1 MAWLEYFTL
10 TRVFMSSTKTILT
23 LSKLTYN
30 ITSSA
35 SIKEILDLYA
45 EYLIADNQ
53 FSLSVIFPI
62 LEVRLKDVIQK
73 HSELKSHL
81 RESREISDNLIKKSE
96 DILSL
101 SSAILSVANSLGIN
115 SKIHEL
121 AKEAAINSKEAYK
134 SFNSNIL
141 AMLDHETKILNLK
154 YMLYADIHAVIKD
167 MIEQGLHEADYS
179 KEQLKAIYDQLLA
192 YQQSISGIELRSKV
206 ATILKTLYA
215 LRKPVENITGI
226 INKEKASNRLQSE
239 ELINAANQLHEKLEA
254 ILEKFKE
261 FINAIYI
268 SEAKQQDSAETIT
281 IYQLFLNK
289 YLMAPKSEPIQPF
302 EKGKI

>member
-1 MAWLEYFTL
+1 
-10 TRVFMSSTKTILT
+10 LT

-81 RESREISDNLIKKSE
+81 RESREISDSLIKKSE

-101 SSAILSVANSLGIN
+101 SSAILSVANSLGMN

-141 AMLDHETKILNLK
+141 TMLDHETKILNLK
-154 YMLYADIHAVIKD
+154 SMLYADIHAVIKD

-179 KEQLKAIYDQLLA
+179 KEQLNAIYDQLLA

-289 YLMAPKSEPIQPF
+289 YLMAPKAEPIQPF